1 MNFPSYRDFVDEKE
15 RPTERK
21 FMIKDQA
28 SYQPSNTRII
38 KKLPG

>member
-21 FMIKDQA
+21 FIMKDQA
-28 SYQPSNTRII
+28 SY
-38 KKLPG
+38 

>member
-21 FMIKDQA
+21 LMIKDQA
-28 SYQPSNTRII
+28 SYQPTNTRII
-38 KKLPG
+38 KKQPG